1 MEETV
6 TPRGLDLI
14 GNPVEGRKVLG
25 EMVPVQL
32 FRALRLVGVMEGM
45 KEIAGRGANAII
57 YRGGRNLGLN
67 IGKSISDQLTVPH
80 DLNSYLSGVIN
91 TCQHLG
97 IGLLSTAGGSFDN
110 GKVYLQVDECVSCAG
125 MPDVGEVVCH
135 FEGGMI
141 AGIIENFIHKQ
152 IRCKEIKCWGKG
164 DGLCLFEVLI

>member
-1 MEETV
+1 MDTV
-6 TPRGLDLI
+6 ITRGLELI
-14 GNPVEGRKVLG
+14 GSPAEGRKVLG

-67 IGKSISDQLTVPH
+67 IGKSISDNLTVPN
-80 DLNSYLSGVIN
+80 DLSSYLTGVVN
-91 TCQHLG
+91 TCHNLG
-97 IGLLSTAGGSFDN
+97 IGLLSTAGGSFDS

-125 MPDVGEVVCH
+125 IPDIGETVCH

-141 AGIIENFIHKQ
+141 GGIIENFTNRQ
-152 IRCKEIKCWGKG
+152 VRCKEIKCWGKG
-164 DGLCLFEVLI
+164 DGVCLFEVLL